1 MQVHGKNAH
10 LLQGAPIKQFR
21 GAPSRHAKIA
31 KMDIMQCPRC
41 KSLRIQIG
49 YKDRSI
55 LARLAGVDEFL
66 CNNCGLEFR
75 SFDSSGKVQRVPAT
89 ETESPPNRRRAPRYK
104 AHLPAA
110 IRLAKKNNLTGKLI
124 LSKASRGHC
133 VTISKLGLAL
143 SFIGSR
149 FRAEDFVHTGRL
161 LFVTITLPNGPI
173 DAVVTT
179 VTHDR
184 VGEGGTA
191 RWLVR
196 ASITQMSD
204 GDTARLLSYLDK
216 RGNEAPLFTLE

>member
-1 MQVHGKNAH
+1 
-10 LLQGAPIKQFR
+10 
-21 GAPSRHAKIA
+21 
-31 KMDIMQCPRC
+31 MQCPRC

-75 SFDSSGKVQRVPAT
+75 SFDSSGKVQRAPVKEPEVVA
-89 ETESPPNRRRAPRYK
+89 NRRRAPRYK
-104 AHLPAA
+104 AHLPAT
-110 IRLAKKNNLTGKLI
+110 IRLAEKNRVTGKLI

-149 FRAEDFVHTGRL
+149 FDEAEFAQSGRL
-161 LFVTITLPNGPI
+161 LFVTITLPGGPVE
-173 DAVVTT
+173 AVVTT
-179 VTHDR
+179 VKHER
-184 VGEGGTA
+184 VGEGRTA
-191 RWLVR
+191 PWLVQ

-204 GDTARLLSYLDK
+204 GDKARLSSYLDK
-216 RGNEAPLFTLE
+216 RGDEEPIFTLE

>member
-1 MQVHGKNAH
+1 
-10 LLQGAPIKQFR
+10 
-21 GAPSRHAKIA
+21 
-31 KMDIMQCPRC
+31 MQCPRC

-75 SFDSSGKVQRVPAT
+75 SFDSSGKVQRAPVKEPEVVA
-89 ETESPPNRRRAPRYK
+89 NRRRAPRYK
-104 AHLPAA
+104 AHLPAT
-110 IRLAKKNNLTGKLI
+110 IRLAEKNSVTGKLI

-149 FRAEDFVHTGRL
+149 FDEAEFAQSGRL
-161 LFVTITLPNGPI
+161 LFVTITLPGGPV

-179 VTHDR
+179 VKHER
-184 VGEGGTA
+184 VGEGRTA
-191 RWLVR
+191 RWLVQ

-204 GDTARLLSYLDK
+204 GDKARLSSYLDK
-216 RGNEAPLFTLE
+216 RGDEEPIFTLE